1 MVYLI
6 AKWTVTPIY
15 KLWLKETEGL
25 ENIPKN
31 DPFIIAAN
39 HSSYYDAALLH
50 SIIIPKINK
59 RVHALVNSHYWKS
72 FVTRVFLDW
81 GESIPVFVEKEKGSN
96 EKNKMAFKKALNYL
110 KDEEIVLIFPEGTRS
125 YDGKLRKAYSGISK
139 LALKSKVPVLPVGI
153 IGSCKVLPK
162 GKILPRFKR
171 CEVKIGKLM
180 SFEKHYNKKIN
191 KNLLEEV
198 TRSIMKQIAKLIG
211 QKYNY

>member
-1 MVYLI
+1 MVYPI

-15 KLWLKETEGL
+15 KLWLRKTEGL

-31 DPFIIAAN
+31 DPFIMAAN

-59 RVHALVNSHYWKS
+59 RVHALVNSHYWEN
-72 FVTRVFLDW
+72 FVTKAFLDW

-96 EKNKMAFKKALNYL
+96 EKNKLAFKKALNYL
-110 KDEEIVLIFPEGTRS
+110 KNKEIVLIFPEGTRS
-125 YDGKLRKAYSGISK
+125 YDGKLKKAYNGIAK
-139 LALKSKVPVLPVGI
+139 ICLEAKVPILPVGI

-171 CEVKIGKLM
+171 CEVNIGKLM
-180 SFEKHYNKKIN
+180 SFEKYYNKKIN

-211 QKYNY
+211 QQYNH